1 MTDQDKEHM
10 RIMFAGFALAGA
22 IMSRDSWTPE
32 GIWEIA
38 DLMVE
43 AKEEGEELGI
53 AAVKP
58 RRRYNRKDTE

>member
-1 MTDQDKEHM
+1 MTEQDKEHM

-32 GIWEIA
+32 KIWSIA
-38 DLMVE
+38 DDMVE
-43 AKEEGEELGI
+43 TKDKEGEELGI

-58 RRRYNRKDTE
+58 RRRYNRKGT

>member
-1 MTDQDKEHM
+1 VTDQDKEHM

-58 RRRYNRKDTE
+58 RRPYNRKST